1 MHLGRDV
8 LDKEIL
14 DCEGFKGGKVDD
26 LLLELRAGE
35 PPVVRAILT
44 QHGALARLLG
54 STLARLSTW
63 LRARVLAMGPEV
75 APVEIGWDHV
85 TRIDV
90 AVHLDL
96 DRKRADLLR
105 SAEAVWERWISRLP
119 LARR

>member
-1 MHLGRDV
+1 MHLVREV

-14 DCEGFKGGKVDD
+14 DCDGFKGGKVDD

-44 QHGALARLLG
+44 QHGALAQVLG
-54 STLARLSTW
+54 GRAARWSAW
-63 LRARVLAMGPEV
+63 LRAQTLGLSADM
-75 APVEIGWDHV
+75 APITIGWEHV

-90 AVHLDL
+90 TVHIDL
-96 DRKRADLLR
+96 SRTDADLLR
-105 SAEAVWERWISRLP
+105 SERALWQRWISRLP